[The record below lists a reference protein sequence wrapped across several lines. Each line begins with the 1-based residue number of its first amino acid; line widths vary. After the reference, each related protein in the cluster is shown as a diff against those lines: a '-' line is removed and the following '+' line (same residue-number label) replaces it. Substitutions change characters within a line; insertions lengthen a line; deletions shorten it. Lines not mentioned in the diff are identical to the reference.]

1 MKVRLLPAEQVRVPS
16 IKKEHHTRRLDRNI
30 LPKAQSKHTDSSNE
44 RLLQIVDA
52 ITRSRR
58 EQLARQRLAQ
68 QELVPSRAS
77 RTAD

>member
-1 MKVRLLPAEQVRVPS
+1 MKVRLLPAEQTRVPS
-16 IKKEHHTRRLDRNI
+16 IKKEHHTRRLDRST
-30 LPKAQSKHTDSSNE
+30 LPKTQSKQTDSSNE